1 MEHEDFTE
9 GSLEAP
15 SVQLLESLRNQISAV
30 QSLHDESENT
40 EECWGKLQV
49 AAHNLKKHCSSSFEE
64 IMNAHDSVH
73 EEPQNDGKK
82 FIQKCVRCM
91 KSTQIHRIL
100 KKSIP
105 GCFEELQEQQR
116 EYERLQTEVSINQ
129 QRFNSIIE
137 KVLPS
142 LESVEAE
149 KRRQFICKVTEL
161 NEQWHIVS
169 WVVHHRKKYIDG
181 FVRLWHLF
189 QLSLE
194 SLSRFLDDTM
204 SFITSVKNQDCH
216 RHCQRRNLIKDFK
229 SKAVILQRW
238 QAMFSVV
245 IDAGEKLRSVSDPET
260 SAALQEQLSQLQQSW
275 GDTQVELE
283 KMTLQLANT
292 LQLTR
297 RTADGGDGSST
308 SRSNQQG
315 LLQSPSFFRR
325 AVLRAFLLFALI
337 LLLVFSLTFVI
348 VPSEEYYSCMNVNNF
363 ARSFSLMLQYP
374 YGPPPS

>member
-64 IMNAHDSVH
+64 IMNAHD
-73 EEPQNDGKK
+73 
-82 FIQKCVRCM
+82 
-91 KSTQIHRIL
+91 
-100 KKSIP
+100 
-105 GCFEELQEQQR
+105 
-116 EYERLQTEVSINQ
+116 
-129 QRFNSIIE
+129 
-137 KVLPS
+137 
-142 LESVEAE
+142 
-149 KRRQFICKVTEL
+149 RRQFICKVTEL

-308 SRSNQQG
+308 SSRSNQQG

>member
-116 EYERLQTEVSINQ
+116 EYE
-129 QRFNSIIE
+129 
-137 KVLPS
+137 
-142 LESVEAE
+142 
-149 KRRQFICKVTEL
+149 
-161 NEQWHIVS
+161 
-169 WVVHHRKKYIDG
+169 
-181 FVRLWHLF
+181 
-189 QLSLE
+189 LSLE

-308 SRSNQQG
+308 SSRSNQQG